1 MACASGG
8 QGPPFHKVQ
17 GSLASKSSEAQVKG
31 NLPHPHPHIRNMHPL
46 SPHQKGRT
54 GRTEIICSAS
64 QRAWAPKQRQPRAL
78 PCLSKEAGT
87 PRLLLG
93 KVHIPAL

>member
-8 QGPPFHKVQ
+8 QGSPFPKVQ

-31 NLPHPHPHIRNMHPL
+31 NLPHPHIRKMHPL

-54 GRTEIICSAS
+54 WRTEMICSAS

-93 KVHIPAL
+93 EVHIPAL